1 MATFLRLWN
10 ARHCAADH
18 LATQL
23 RIAEVNKDVEMRAAI
38 TIQGIRRG
46 IVARRRIKSWLRSC
60 VQLQRIW
67 RGYLARQTAYHVSML
82 RDKQRAHA
90 MWTRTATLIQKTF
103 RGFYSRRY
111 QHSYYERQAYLS
123 NVQAK
128 NESVRE
134 LSDALA
140 DQIHHERETIR
151 MEKEHAEFTE
161 LSKDLH
167 HLVST
172 ANCAG
177 VFNSPYN
184 IEPLQAFGAPV
195 ETQLKTTFAKS
206 KFLQRHMMRSL
217 GAQRY
222 RSMHPESFEQFQST
236 GLSKDGTYT
245 HSSFP
250 RPLEPLA
257 EEPGHSRQGKR
268 STRVA

>member
-10 ARHCAADH
+10 ARHCAVDE

-46 IVARRRIKSWLRSC
+46 LVTRRRIKSWLKSC
-60 VQLQRIW
+60 IALQRIW
-67 RGYLARQTAYHVSML
+67 RAYLARQTACHMSML
-82 RDKQRAHA
+82 RDKKRALA
-90 MWTRTATLIQKTF
+90 MWTREATIIQKTF

-111 QHSYYERQAYLS
+111 AHSYYERQAYL
-123 NVQAK
+123 
-128 NESVRE
+128 ESVKQKDEAVRE

-140 DQIHHERETIR
+140 DQVHHERETLRI
-151 MEKEHAEFTE
+151 EKQEQEFEE

-172 ANCAG
+172 ANIAS

-184 IEPLQAFGAPV
+184 IEPLRAFGVPV
-195 ETQLKTTFAKS
+195 ETALKTTFAKS
-206 KFLQRHMMRSL
+206 KYLQRHMMRSL

-222 RSMHPESFEQFQST
+222 RSMHPESFDHLQST
-236 GLSKDGTYT
+236 GMSQDGTYT